1 MRSWAGLGLGYEL
14 QHQPTYE
21 RRARGS
27 EHACDGVILNLPS
40 GGAGEGQGSAEGASI
55 PPNEEPAPLSEFLQ
69 GWEGHG

>member
-14 QHQPTYE
+14 QHHLTYE
-21 RRARGS
+21 RRGRSS
-27 EHACDGVILNLPS
+27 EHALDGVILNLPS

-55 PPNEEPAPLSEFLQ
+55 PPDEAPAPLSEFLQ